1 VIHFALSGEVDPD
14 VVRITASDTS
24 DQRNHSQMVGTGSA
38 VSHIV
43 EELVRDWLVKRKVR
57 K

>member
-1 VIHFALSGEVDPD
+1 LRGNRDRAGQPGCDELIGPKDEELATRDKLGVS
-14 VVRITASDTS
+14 
-24 DQRNHSQMVGTGSA
+24 GSA